1 MVKNIFILL
10 LLILLFNFSYNA
22 DYENSEICIT
32 VNPKEKKDCN
42 SVGSDLYLG
51 YQEIACCYVT
61 YKLDSKVEK
70 CVPVL
75 KTFNG
80 LSMYENQ
87 IKNMGASSISID
99 CSSNYLTLSI
109 LLILLILF

>member
-1 MVKNIFILL
+1 MVKNIFLLL
-10 LLILLFNFSYNA
+10 LLILLFNFSYNS

-32 VNPKEKKDCN
+32 VNPKDKKDCN

-51 YQEIACCYVT
+51 YKEIACCYVT

-75 KTFNG
+75 QTLNSLNTYKA
-80 LSMYENQ
+80 Q
-87 IKNMGASSISID
+87 IENMGASSISID